1 MNEGIDVGVY
11 TNKFDKYTVQLLS
24 IEVKIDGEVK
34 DVILL
39 ATLLKSY
46 ETLMI
51 IILIGKMI
59 STMNEVST
67 TLSEPKYSEE

>member
-24 IEVKIDGEVK
+24 IEVKIDGEVQ

-39 ATLLKSY
+39 TTLLKSY

-59 STMNEVST
+59 LTMNEMST
-67 TLSEPKYSEE
+67 TFSEPKY

>member
-1 MNEGIDVGVY
+1 MNEGIDVGDY
-11 TNKFDKYTVQLLS
+11 TNKFDKYRVQLLS
-24 IEVKIDGEVK
+24 IEVKIDGEVQH
-34 DVILL
+34 VILL

-59 STMNEVST
+59 STINEVST

>member
-1 MNEGIDVGVY
+1 MNEGIDVGDY
-11 TNKFDKYTVQLLS
+11 TNKFDKYRVQLLS

>member
-1 MNEGIDVGVY
+1 MNEGIDVGDY

>member
-1 MNEGIDVGVY
+1 MNEGIDVGDY

-24 IEVKIDGEVK
+24 IEVKIVGEVK

>member
-1 MNEGIDVGVY
+1 MNEGIDVGDY

-59 STMNEVST
+59 LTMNEMST
-67 TLSEPKYSEE
+67 TLSEPKY

>member
-24 IEVKIDGEVK
+24 IEVKIDGEVQ

-46 ETLMI
+46 ETLTI

-67 TLSEPKYSEE
+67 TLSGPKYLEE

>member
-1 MNEGIDVGVY
+1 MNEGIDVGDY

-24 IEVKIDGEVK
+24 IEVKIDGEVQH
-34 DVILL
+34 VILL